1 MDNYVEYIE
10 EDRVEQ
16 RVQQFKTNPFLVT
29 AKSNSARY
37 HAHIYDFGSDVVSP
51 LDELMMAA
59 KRADL
64 DKIRY
69 LVEVEGME
77 LNQHDT
83 VRIASLQFIH
93 RPNTVVREGQSTG
106 EQIIES

>member
-10 EDRVEQ
+10 EERVEQ

-83 VRIASLQFIH
+83 VRMNAFPPSMIH
-93 RPNTVVREGQSTG
+93 RPNKGVREGNPL
-106 EQIIES
+106 EERL